1 MRAKGLKWGEAMQP
15 INAMRAIVALVAACG
30 CFTQGVAAATLGGP
44 VTLSDMGSFY
54 VGGRNYVSDFADAR
68 ADAGVKGTV
77 RSSQMYVQF
86 QIPQN
91 SNGVPVIMVHGA
103 NHTGVTYE
111 TTPDGRE
118 GWGVY
123 FSRKNHPVYIVDQA
137 GRGRSGFDPSAIN
150 RARIDGAAKDLPAI
164 AIATRENAWMSYRLG
179 PSYGVFWPDSR
190 FPQQSLDQYFSQS
203 AAMAESTLPGA
214 GENTIEGLKLL
225 LEKVG
230 PAVLLV
236 HSQSGAYGLAVAK
249 ARPDLVRALVSIE
262 GDCVPM
268 DAKDVA
274 GPFKRVSMLSVW
286 GDHSFGFP
294 SRNGDD
300 RRNGCD
306 ASIKAIAAAGGNA
319 RFLLLPEEGI
329 KGNSHMMMLEN
340 NNLQIADLVIAWIA
354 KNAGQK

>member
-1 MRAKGLKWGEAMQP
+1 MRNIRSMCAM
-15 INAMRAIVALVAACG
+15 AALAAACG
-30 CFTQGVAAATLGGP
+30 SLVHPAGAASLSGP
-44 VTLSDMGSFY
+44 VTFSDMGSFH
-54 VGGRNYVSDFADAR
+54 VGGRNHVSDFADAR
-68 ADAGVKGTV
+68 GDAGVKGTV

-86 QIPQN
+86 QIPQT
-91 SNGVPVIMVHGA
+91 SNGVPVVMVHGA
-103 NHTGVTYE
+103 NHSGVTYE

-123 FSRKNHPVYIVDQA
+123 FARRNHPVYIVDQA
-137 GRGRSGFDPSAIN
+137 GRGRSGFDSSAIN
-150 RARIDGAAKDLPAI
+150 RARLEGAAKELPAI
-164 AIATRENAWMSYRLG
+164 AIPTRESAWMSYRLG

-190 FPQQSLDQYFSQS
+190 FPQQSLDQYFSQ
-203 AAMAESTLPGA
+203 AAPMAESTLPGG

-249 ARPDLVRALVSIE
+249 ARPDLVLALVSIE

-268 DAKDVA
+268 DAADIA
-274 GPFKRVSMLSVW
+274 GPFKRVPLLSVW

-294 SRNGDD
+294 SRNGDE

-306 ASIKAIAAAGGNA
+306 ASVKAIRAAGGNA

-329 KGNSHMMMLEN
+329 KGNSHMMMLET
-340 NNLQIADLVIAWIA
+340 NNLQIADLVIAWLA
-354 KNAGQK
+354 QNARQK